1 MEKIRDIIWE
11 EKTKKR
17 LIGRLE
23 GTRKKVFEIEDV
35 GLDELILTTTLVDKY
50 NSIHCITLSGAKG
63 TAKKLLE
70 DEAKKAKKRFN
81 DLVMSI

>member
-11 EKTKKR
+11 EKTKKH

-50 NSIHCITLSGAKG
+50 HSIHCITLKGAKG
-63 TAKKLLE
+63 TAKKILE
-70 DEAKKAKKRFN
+70 DEANKARKRL
-81 DLVMSI
+81 DGLVMSI